1 VTGDDVTST
10 KLASPVEAGTYEA
23 YMHDCPAVAL
33 LSTISNRWVSLTMCT
48 LGSNGAAMRYSHVSR
63 EIPGVSQKMLTQTL
77 RMLERDGMVSRTV
90 TPTVPIRVDYELT
103 PLGQGLYGLLSQVR
117 DWAGDKAG
125 EVDDARARYD
135 SRHADQYGQETKT
148 VAAH

>member
-1 VTGDDVTST
+1 MTST
-10 KLASPVEAGTYEA
+10 NTARPVEAGTYEA

-103 PLGQGLYGLLSQVR
+103 PLGRGLYDLLSRVR
-117 DWAGDKAG
+117 DWAADKVD

-135 SRHADQYGQETKT
+135 TRPADD
-148 VAAH
+148 